1 MSNILQ
7 TIIDETKQILAQKG
21 QRDNEIT
28 VDTVFLTDLPMDS
41 LDLATLI
48 VSLEINTGLDPFRT
62 GFKTFHSVGQ
72 LVELY
77 ESILD

>member
-7 TIIDETKQILAQKG
+7 FIVDETNQILLQKG
-21 QRDNEIT
+21 EKVADIT
-28 VDTVFLTDLPMDS
+28 LETEFLTDLPMDS

-48 VSLEINTGLDPFRT
+48 VSLEMHTGLDPFRA
-62 GFKTFHSVGQ
+62 GFKAFYNVGQ

-77 ESILD
+77 ESIEK

>member
-7 TIIDETKQILAQKG
+7 FIVDETRQILLQKG
-21 QRDNEIT
+21 ETVTDIT
-28 VDTVFLTDLPMDS
+28 LETEFLTDLPMDS

-48 VSLEINTGLDPFRT
+48 VSLEMHTGLDPFRS
-62 GFKTFHSVGQ
+62 GFKTFYNVGQ

-77 ESILD
+77 ESIEN